1 MAFSINRDYD
11 RSVRFT
17 ILCFHVSN
25 LVRFLH
31 NFFAHLFQGVLSEL
45 LYCKIGIQNALNC
58 AFMIDE
64 QRR

>member
-1 MAFSINRDYD
+1 MTL
-11 RSVRFT
+11 VRFT
-17 ILCFHVSN
+17 ILCFHVSI
-25 LVRFLH
+25 LVRFLN
-31 NFFAHLFQGVLSEL
+31 NFFDNLLQGVLSEL